1 MLQRYSLALAIENLL
16 PLLFLAFG
24 FLILARTLNRKNPII
39 GELSYIGSFLIIG
52 GNLLSA
58 IAKLL
63 SAINGNDY
71 QWLNGGL
78 LVLSAP
84 GLVCLAWALW
94 RGLHQDADKFSG
106 GQIWLLPLC
115 LNAGLLA
122 VSAGVKLVRGSQ
134 VWFRLLLI
142 VAAVAGIAAF
152 VQLAR
157 RAIHH
162 RLLIAAGFF
171 MISLIMSLA
180 LKWQWFQT
188 SPTESAE
195 WVKQISD
202 TIAQAVFAFAAFQL
216 SKAELQQQ

>member
-1 MLQRYSLALAIENLL
+1 MLQRYPLALAIENLL

-39 GELSYIGSFLIIG
+39 GELSYIGSFLIIA

-63 SAINGNDY
+63 NAINGNDY

-122 VSAGVKLVRGSQ
+122 VSAGVKLVKGSQ

-142 VAAVAGIAAF
+142 VATVAGIAAF

-162 RLLIAAGFF
+162 RLLVEAALFL
-171 MISLIMSLA
+171 ISLLLSLS
-180 LKWQWFQT
+180 LNWQSTET
-188 SPTESAE
+188 SPTESTE
-195 WVKQISD
+195 WIKQISNN
-202 TIAQAVFAFAAFQL
+202 IAQVAFAFAAFKL
-216 SKAELQQQ
+216 SKKELPQQ